1 MTDLKILIS
10 KLNSVCRGAAESAAT
25 RAVAHGHSEVDV
37 VHLLSALLECPHS
50 DAAAIFQHFRIDRGV
65 LSTDLNSTLERRAS
79 SSNSRTPILSAR
91 LIELLEFAWTIGSRE
106 YGITEIRSGLI
117 VLGVAQSETGAQ
129 IASGVSPELLKLNA
143 NQLRESML
151 DLFSAEEGT
160 VSRTPASEGDDE
172 SALGQ
177 FTIDL
182 TAAARTG
189 ALDPV
194 LGREAEIRQLID
206 ILSRRRQNNPIL
218 TGEPGVGK
226 TAIVEGFALRVA
238 SGNAPPSLRD
248 VSVRTLDMGLLL
260 AGASL
265 RGEFEA
271 RLKKVMQEV
280 QNAPRPV
287 ILFIDE
293 AHTLVGGGQAEA
305 ANLLKPALARGNFRV
320 IAATTYTEYRKYFE
334 KDPALAR
341 RFQMIAVNEP
351 SEEGAMQML
360 RSVIP
365 LLEQHHGVRVLGEAI
380 ESAVR
385 LSHRYVTGRQ
395 LPDKAI
401 GILDTA
407 CARVSSAQNS
417 MPSALEDRRHRID
430 VLEGEISQLT
440 RERAA
445 GLDVA
450 RRSNALFEELGV
462 VEMELADLEDRCK
475 EERGLVR
482 QAVQLRAQ
490 VEDCADEELAASLR
504 RELAQVNEAL
514 TTLQG
519 DEPLVPAFVD
529 SRVVAEVI
537 SESTGIPVRRML
549 SSELRTLLSLRKQI
563 EARVVGQPHA
573 LDLVAKRI
581 VSARAALEDPCRPTG
596 VFLLTG
602 PAGVGK
608 TETAMALADILYGGE
623 RNAVVLNM
631 SEYQET
637 YSISGLKGSPP
648 GYVGYGDGGVL
659 TEAVRRRPYCVLLL
673 DEMEKA
679 HPDVMELFYQVFD
692 KGTLEDSQGRAVDFR
707 NTLIVMTSN
716 VGSEL
721 IQELCGSGR
730 MPSPEEL
737 RRALTPEL
745 QRVFK
750 PALLSRMIVV
760 PYYPIGDM
768 TLLQIVEL
776 KIGEIARRLESS
788 YSISFKYSHRVVE
801 EIARRC
807 VDGHSGARNVD
818 HILTGTLIPDIS
830 EKVLCAAADQN
841 AIHSISVDAGSGGEL
856 FRYQVE

>member
-10 KLNSVCRGAAESAAT
+10 KLNSTCRGAAENAAT
-25 RAVAHGHSEVDV
+25 RAVAHGHPEVDV
-37 VHLLSALLECPHS
+37 EHLLSALMECPRS
-50 DAAAIFQHFRIDRGV
+50 DAAAIFRHFGV
-65 LSTDLNSTLERRAS
+65 DHAALSGDISIALEKRTSLS
-79 SSNSRTPILSAR
+79 SHRTPTLSAR
-91 LIELLEFAWTIGSRE
+91 LIELLESAWTTGSRDF
-106 YGITEIRSGLI
+106 GFSEIRSGVI
-117 VLGVAQSETGAQ
+117 VLALLASEMGAQ
-129 IASGVSPELLKLNA
+129 IASTVSSELLKLNA
-143 NQLRESML
+143 KQLQESIGT
-151 DLFSAEEGT
+151 LFSSEEG
-160 VSRTPASEGDDE
+160 VYSGAQAAEPDNE

-177 FTIDL
+177 YTIDL
-182 TAAARTG
+182 TAAARAG

-194 LGREAEIRQLID
+194 LGRDSEIRQLID

-238 SGNAPPSLRD
+238 SGDVLPSLRE
-248 VSVRTLDMGLLL
+248 VSVRMLDMGLLL

-280 QNAPRPV
+280 QNSARPV

-293 AHTLVGGGQAEA
+293 AHTLVGGSQAEA

-341 RFQMIAVNEP
+341 RFQMIAINEP
-351 SEEGAMQML
+351 SEERALQML

-365 LLEQHHGVRVLGEAI
+365 LLEQHHGVRILSEAI

-417 MPSALEDRRHRID
+417 TPSALDDRHHQIE
-430 VLEGEISQLT
+430 VLEGEIAQLA

-445 GLDVA
+445 GLDVE
-450 RRSNALFEELGV
+450 RRSNALFEKLGV
-462 VEMELADLEDRCK
+462 KEMELADLEDRCK

-482 QAVQLRAQ
+482 QAVHLRAQ
-490 VEDCADEELAASLR
+490 LEECADEERAGNLRQELASVNEILAA
-504 RELAQVNEAL
+504 
-514 TTLQG
+514 LQG

-549 SSELRTLLSLRKQI
+549 SSELRTLLNLRKQI
-563 EARVVGQPHA
+563 EERVVGQSHA
-573 LDLVAKRI
+573 LEIIAKRI

-602 PAGVGK
+602 PSGVGK
-608 TETAMALADILYGGE
+608 TETALALADILYGGE
-623 RNAVVLNM
+623 RNAVILNM

-648 GYVGYGDGGVL
+648 GYVGYGEGGVL

-721 IQELCGSGR
+721 IQEFCSSGR
-730 MPSPEEL
+730 KPDPEEL
-737 RRALTPEL
+737 RTALTPEL

-776 KIGEIARRLESS
+776 KIGEIARRLEAS
-788 YSISFKYSHRVVE
+788 YAISLKYSPQIVE
-801 EIARRC
+801 EIAHRC
-807 VDGHSGARNVD
+807 NDIHSGARNID
-818 HILTGTLIPDIS
+818 HILTGTLIPEIS

-841 AIHSISVDAGSGGEL
+841 SIRSIMVDLGGDGEL

>member
-10 KLNSVCRGAAESAAT
+10 KLNPACRSAAENAAT

-37 VHLLSALLECPHS
+37 EHLLSALVECPRC
-50 DAAAIFQHFRIDRGV
+50 DAAAILRHFDV
-65 LSTDLNSTLERRAS
+65 DQPKLSRDLNTALQKRG
-79 SSNSRTPILSAR
+79 SSNSHRTPILSAR
-91 LIELLEFAWTIGSRE
+91 LIELLESAWTLGSRN
-106 YGITEIRSGLI
+106 YGSAEIRSGVI
-117 VLGVAQSETGAQ
+117 VLALTESEAGAQ
-129 IASGVSPELLKLNA
+129 IGRLVSPEFVKLNA
-143 NQLRESML
+143 QQLRENIAT
-151 DLFSAEEGT
+151 LFSSEEG
-160 VSRTPASEGDDE
+160 VYSGAQPLPEDDE

-177 FTIDL
+177 YTIDL
-182 TAAARTG
+182 TAAARAG

-194 LGREAEIRQLID
+194 LGRESEIRQLID

-238 SGNAPPSLRD
+238 AGNVLPSLRD
-248 VSVRTLDMGLLL
+248 VTVRTLDMGLLL
-260 AGASL
+260 AGASM

-280 QNAPRPV
+280 QSSARPV

-341 RFQMIAVNEP
+341 RFQMVAVNEP
-351 SEEGAMQML
+351 GEEQAMQML

-365 LLEQHHGVRVLGEAI
+365 LLEQHHGVRILSEAI

-385 LSHRYVTGRQ
+385 LSNRYVTGRQ

-417 MPSALEDRRHRID
+417 TPPALEDRHHQIA
-430 VLEGEISQLT
+430 VLEGELAQLS

-445 GLDVA
+445 GLDVE
-450 RRSNALFEELGV
+450 RRSNVLFEELGV
-462 VEMELADLEDRCK
+462 KEMELADLEDRCK
-475 EERGLVR
+475 EERDLVR

-490 VEDCADEELAASLR
+490 LEECAEEERANSLREELGL
-504 RELAQVNEAL
+504 VNVAL
-514 TTLQG
+514 TNAQG

-549 SSELRTLLSLRKQI
+549 SSELRTLLSLRKQM
-563 EARVVGQPHA
+563 EERVIGQSHA
-573 LDLVAKRI
+573 LEIIARRI
-581 VSARAALEDPCRPTG
+581 VSARAGLEDPYRPTG

-602 PAGVGK
+602 PSGVGK

-623 RNAVVLNM
+623 KNAVILNM

-648 GYVGYGDGGVL
+648 GYVGYGEGGVL

-692 KGTLEDSQGRAVDFR
+692 KGTLEDSQGRSVDFR
-707 NTLIVMTSN
+707 NTLILMTSN

-721 IQELCGSGR
+721 IQELCAR
-730 MPSPEEL
+730 DHVPVPDEL
-737 RRALTPEL
+737 RTSLMPEL

-768 TLLQIVEL
+768 TLLQIIEL
-776 KIGEIARRLESS
+776 KIGEVARRLQSA
-788 YSISFKYSHRVVE
+788 YAITLKYSPQIIE
-801 EIARRC
+801 AIARQC
-807 VDGHSGARNVD
+807 IDSHSGARNVD
-818 HILTGTLIPDIS
+818 QILTGTLLPEIS
-830 EKVLCAAADQN
+830 ERVLCAAADQDT
-841 AIHSISVDAGSGGEL
+841 IQSITVNPGSAGEL
-856 FRYQVE
+856 FRYQIE

>member
-10 KLNSVCRGAAESAAT
+10 KLNSTCRGAAENAAT
-25 RAVAHGHSEVDV
+25 RAVAHGHPEVDV
-37 VHLLSALLECPHS
+37 EHLLSALMECPRS
-50 DAAAIFQHFRIDRGV
+50 DAAAIFRHFGV
-65 LSTDLNSTLERRAS
+65 DHAALSGDISIALEKRTSLS
-79 SSNSRTPILSAR
+79 SHRTPTLSAR
-91 LIELLEFAWTIGSRE
+91 LIELLESAWTTGSRDF
-106 YGITEIRSGLI
+106 GFSEIRSGVI
-117 VLGVAQSETGAQ
+117 VLALLASEMGAQ
-129 IASGVSPELLKLNA
+129 IASTVSSELLKLNA
-143 NQLRESML
+143 KQLQESIGT
-151 DLFSAEEGT
+151 LFSSEEG
-160 VSRTPASEGDDE
+160 VYSGAQAAEPDNE

-177 FTIDL
+177 YTIDL
-182 TAAARTG
+182 TAAARAG

-194 LGREAEIRQLID
+194 LGRDSEIRQLID

-238 SGNAPPSLRD
+238 SGDVLPSLRE
-248 VSVRTLDMGLLL
+248 VSVRMLDMGLLL

-280 QNAPRPV
+280 QNSARPV

-293 AHTLVGGGQAEA
+293 AHTLVGGSQAEA

-341 RFQMIAVNEP
+341 RFQMIAINEP
-351 SEEGAMQML
+351 SEERALQML

-365 LLEQHHGVRVLGEAI
+365 LLEQHHGVRILSEAI

-417 MPSALEDRRHRID
+417 TPSALDDRHHQIE
-430 VLEGEISQLT
+430 VLEGEIAQLA

-445 GLDVA
+445 GLDVE
-450 RRSNALFEELGV
+450 RRSNALFEKLGV
-462 VEMELADLEDRCK
+462 KEMELADLEDRCK

-482 QAVQLRAQ
+482 QAVHLRAQ
-490 VEDCADEELAASLR
+490 LEECADEERAGNLRQELASVNEILAA
-504 RELAQVNEAL
+504 
-514 TTLQG
+514 LQG

-549 SSELRTLLSLRKQI
+549 SSELRTLLNLRKQI
-563 EARVVGQPHA
+563 EERVVGQSHA
-573 LDLVAKRI
+573 LEIIAKRI

-602 PAGVGK
+602 PSGVGK
-608 TETAMALADILYGGE
+608 TETALALADILYGGE
-623 RNAVVLNM
+623 RNAVILNM

-648 GYVGYGDGGVL
+648 GYVGYGEGGVL

-721 IQELCGSGR
+721 IQEFCSSGR
-730 MPSPEEL
+730 KPDPEEL
-737 RRALTPEL
+737 RTALTPEL

-776 KIGEIARRLESS
+776 KIGEIARRLEAS
-788 YSISFKYSHRVVE
+788 YAISLKYSPQIVE
-801 EIARRC
+801 EIAHR
-807 VDGHSGARNVD
+807 
-818 HILTGTLIPDIS
+818 
-830 EKVLCAAADQN
+830 
-841 AIHSISVDAGSGGEL
+841 
-856 FRYQVE
+856 